1 MPESGAAIRVVL
13 ADDHAVVRRGLAL
26 FLGLQPD
33 IEVVGE
39 AADGLEAVALATE
52 LRPDVVL
59 MDVVMPNADGL
70 TATRSVTHACPE
82 TKVVVLSSFGE
93 RKRVTAVLRAGAA
106 GYLLKDTEPEQLAEA
121 IRAVHRG
128 DAMIPADQAQ
138 ETLELL
144 PRLPTGTLTIVCTD
158 IESSTQLLERLGDER
173 AREVVRAHDRV
184 VRTVLAEHGGVE
196 VEQEGDAFMLAF
208 TDPGAA
214 VRFAVDLQRTLEAAE
229 LGIRIRAGMASG
241 SVIAEAGGYFG
252 RTVYVAARITR
263 LATGGQVLLAET
275 TAGHAGDDW
284 PALRDA
290 GRHEL
295 RGLAGTHAL
304 AEAVWAGS

>member
-1 MPESGAAIRVVL
+1 MAETGPTIRVVL

-39 AADGLEAVALATE
+39 AVDGVEVVQLATE
-52 LRPDVVL
+52 LRPDVVV

-70 TATRSVTHACPE
+70 AATRSVTHACPD

-93 RKRVTAVLRAGAA
+93 RKRVTAVVRAGAS

-128 DAMIPADQAQ
+128 DAVIPADRAR

-144 PRLPTGTLTIVCTD
+144 PRLPTGTLTIVFTD
-158 IESSTQLLERLGDER
+158 VEGSTQLLDRLGDER
-173 AREVVRAHDRV
+173 AREVMRAHDRV
-184 VRTVLAEHGGVE
+184 VRAVLARHAGVE

-208 TDPGAA
+208 TEPGPA
-214 VRFAVDLQRTLEAAE
+214 VRFAVDLQRALAEAE
-229 LGIRIRAGMASG
+229 LGVRVRAGMASG
-241 SVIAEAGGYFG
+241 TVIAEAGGYFG
-252 RTVYVAARITR
+252 RTVYVAARVTR
-263 LATGGQVLLAET
+263 IAAGGQVLLDET
-275 TAGHAGDDW
+275 TAGHAGDGW
-284 PALRDA
+284 PELRDA
-290 GRHEL
+290 GHHEL
-295 RGLAGTHAL
+295 RGLGGTHPL
-304 AEAVWAGS
+304 FEAVSAER